1 MATATQTVLNEK
13 TSTDQP
19 VLPQPKPWP
28 NRILR
33 YSGITW
39 FASAALGQWIFVF
52 YVAFQYIPEL
62 AQFGLPGLANT
73 TLPDGYVAGDMV
85 GNLAIASHVLVAI
98 IIIGSGPLQ
107 LIPQIRARFPSF
119 HRYVGRV
126 YISLASITSIAGLYL
141 IWTRG
146 VPGGMVGHLAISLD
160 AILILTFGGLTI
172 NFAVKRQ
179 INQHRRWAM
188 RLFMM
193 VSAVWFFRIGLMFW
207 FMATGGI
214 GIDPETF
221 EGPFLTFMYF
231 GQMAIPLLIL
241 EAYFLAQGSKNSALK
256 SSVAVGLFLATG
268 VTLVGTFA
276 ATMGMWFPRLL

>member
-1 MATATQTVLNEK
+1 MATATSLHEE
-13 TSTDQP
+13 TSTNQP

-28 NRILR
+28 DRILR
-33 YSGITW
+33 HSSIAW
-39 FASAALGQWIFVF
+39 LLAAALGQWIFVI

-62 AQFGLPGLANT
+62 ALFGLPGLANT
-73 TLPDGYVAGDMV
+73 TLPNGYVFGDMM

-107 LIPQIRARFPSF
+107 LIPQIRNKFPRF

-126 YISLASITSIAGLYL
+126 YIVLASITSIAGLYL
-141 IWTRG
+141 VWTRG

-160 AILILTFGGLTI
+160 AALILAFGGLTI
-172 NFAVKRQ
+172 NFAIKRQ
-179 INQHRRWAM
+179 IAQHRQWAM
-188 RLFMM
+188 RLFMV

-207 FMATGGI
+207 FMTTGGI
-214 GIDPETF
+214 GIDPKTF

-241 EAYFLAQGSKNSALK
+241 ESYFLAQRSKSPAVK
-256 SSVAVGLFLATG
+256 SVVAIGLVLATG
-268 VTLVGTFA
+268 VTVVGTFA